1 MHASPSRHMTTSM
14 AAGASWRSSRR
25 IKASNARPSSRRTKG
40 TGQRR
45 RQPRNSNVKFPIA
58 STRAPPRCRMQL
70 VRINETPLLLW
81 SRSFQVGLWARASE
95 QRARLYDTTGPG
107 AAASECQVL
116 SASPSPRPWQ
126 SVALRSLARP
136 GRPFEGPLP
145 VGRRTPARNGRRPG
159 VHWHWAPLAVAST

>member
-1 MHASPSRHMTTSM
+1 MTTSM

-107 AAASECQVL
+107 AAASDCQVL
-116 SASPSPRPWQ
+116 SASPTRSPRPWQ